1 MRQEFEKPVIS
12 TILSGHEKDS
22 IHKKAVDL
30 EFTGLFGNVSAPD
43 AYIVKLSI
51 NNKQQI
57 NFEAQKVLA
66 QDPSTIVGKAWT
78 KIFGNEQAEIQ
89 PKTPVIDLHYDY
101 NNMNLFVV
109 EEDRVYA
116 I

>member
-51 NNKQQI
+51 NNK
-57 NFEAQKVLA
+57 
-66 QDPSTIVGKAWT
+66 
-78 KIFGNEQAEIQ
+78 
-89 PKTPVIDLHYDY
+89 
-101 NNMNLFVV
+101 
-109 EEDRVYA
+109 
-116 I
+116 